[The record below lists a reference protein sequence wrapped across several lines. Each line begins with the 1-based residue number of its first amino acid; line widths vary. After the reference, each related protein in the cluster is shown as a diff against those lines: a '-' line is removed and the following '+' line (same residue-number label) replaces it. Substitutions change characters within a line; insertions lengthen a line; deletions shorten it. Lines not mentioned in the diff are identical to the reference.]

1 MLSTAADADD
11 HDAHKPLQRCP
22 CTCAALAWPA
32 LRCAPA
38 QSTVQKRT
46 DGVSDRQAELQRIG
60 EQLEEIRANMDE
72 KGQNISDS
80 TPVMRIKNAIKKL
93 NEELHDM
100 EVRIGVVSHTLLQL
114 SLKNRREMQAAA
126 AVPEEDED
134 D

>member
-1 MLSTAADADD
+1 
-11 HDAHKPLQRCP
+11 
-22 CTCAALAWPA
+22 
-32 LRCAPA
+32 
-38 QSTVQKRT
+38 
-46 DGVSDRQAELQRIG
+46 
-60 EQLEEIRANMDE
+60 MDE

-114 SLKNRREMQAAA
+114 SLKNRREMQTQPLA
-126 AVPEEDED
+126 PDEDED

>member
-1 MLSTAADADD
+1 MLTRSML
-11 HDAHKPLQRCP
+11 HAHHLPVSPRTHLQ
-22 CTCAALAWPA
+22 TTYNKKAEN
-32 LRCAPA
+32 
-38 QSTVQKRT
+38 
-46 DGVSDRQAELQRIG
+46 VSDRQAELQRIA

-114 SLKNRREMQAAA
+114 SLKNKREMQAASLEE
-126 AVPEEDED
+126 EEDD
-134 D
+134 